1 MHCKGRFIQSIA
13 NRKTAQQLKIDNL
26 VVQVRVLNIS
36 NGDQILEIKLKLSL
50 DAAHLPTHTVSSI
63 TDQAELVQDCSLNR
77 RALMLCLKTWV
88 QKEEYIVSG
97 ILTLIPSEYKLSV
110 LSYKCRHRSD
120 DCQSYR

>member
-1 MHCKGRFIQSIA
+1 MSKKCMVKEDLYTQTA

-63 TDQAELVQDCSLNR
+63 TDQAERLF
-77 RALMLCLKTWV
+77 K
-88 QKEEYIVSG
+88 IVF
-97 ILTLIPSEYKLSV
+97 
-110 LSYKCRHRSD
+110 
-120 DCQSYR
+120 